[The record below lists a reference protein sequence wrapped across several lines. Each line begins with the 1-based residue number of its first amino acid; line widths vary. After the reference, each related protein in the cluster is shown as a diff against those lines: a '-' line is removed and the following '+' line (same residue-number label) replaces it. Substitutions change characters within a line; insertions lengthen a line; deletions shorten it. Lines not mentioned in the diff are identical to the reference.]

1 MKNTL
6 IYSSTLL
13 DTYRIF
19 SWAER
24 QKANCTIDFIQ
35 EIDKQCY
42 YGFDNDGNFI
52 RLESDNTTDTMLY
65 SFNLKPLTSLIDTV
79 IADTM
84 EVSDDQENW
93 ELVHVVAKFQNSTSV
108 VDEAINTYNYSV
120 RPSTAPTVTQLTL
133 EQLANLANLDVNDIE
148 IVE

>member
-1 MKNTL
+1 MKNTI

-19 SWAER
+19 AWAER
-24 QKANCTIDFIQ
+24 QSVNCTIGHHD

-42 YGFDNDGNFI
+42 YGFDSNGEFI
-52 RLESDNTTDTMLY
+52 CLDSNTADIMLY

-79 IADTM
+79 VAEPM

-93 ELVHVVAKFQNSTSV
+93 ELVHIVGKFQNSTSV
-108 VDEAINTYNYSV
+108 VDEGLNVYNYSAK
-120 RPSTAPTVTQLTL
+120 PSAAPQVTQLTL

-148 IVE
+148 IIE

>member
-19 SWAER
+19 AWAER
-24 QKANCTIDFIQ
+24 QSANCTIGHHD

-42 YGFDNDGNFI
+42 YGFDNDGDFI
-52 RLESDNTTDTMLY
+52 CLDSDTNDTMLY

-79 IADTM
+79 IAESM

-93 ELVHVVAKFQNSTSV
+93 ELVHVIGKFQNSTSV
-108 VDEAINTYNYSV
+108 LDEALNVYNYAV
-120 RPSTAPTVTQLTL
+120 KPAAAPQVTQLTL
-133 EQLANLANLDVNDIE
+133 EQLANLANLDVDDIE
-148 IVE
+148 IIE